1 MASVERDRGTRLA
14 TQDPLR
20 FGCGAGPAMK
30 GGSEMHFLK
39 RVVGIVGAV
48 IGFAVRRRR
57 LLVAVV
63 VALLLVMPL
72 VLTGD
77 GELFVLNALGI
88 GITALVIRRIAR
100 LVRGG

>member
-1 MASVERDRGTRLA
+1 
-14 TQDPLR
+14 
-20 FGCGAGPAMK
+20 
-30 GGSEMHFLK
+30 MHVLK
-39 RVVGIVGAV
+39 RVVGIVGAVIRIVGAVVGIVGTV

-72 VLTGD
+72 ALTGD
-77 GELFVLNALGI
+77 GEVFVLNALGI